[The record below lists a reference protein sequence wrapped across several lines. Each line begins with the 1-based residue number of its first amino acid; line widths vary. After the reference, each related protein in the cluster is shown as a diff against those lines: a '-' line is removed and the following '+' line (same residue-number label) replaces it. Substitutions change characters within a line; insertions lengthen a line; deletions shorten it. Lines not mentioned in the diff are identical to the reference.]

1 MDFKEL
7 MKFADTADT
16 VNAIVIYT
24 FFGVAALLLILLILW
39 VIMKL
44 SNFIS
49 RKKDKNIMREELT
62 DEEQLF
68 GD

>member
-16 VNAIVIYT
+16 VNAVVIYA

-39 VIMKL
+39 GIMKL

-49 RKKDKNIMREELT
+49 TFSGYAAGNKAGT
-62 DEEQLF
+62 GAGGQSAW
-68 GD
+68 

>member
-1 MDFKEL
+1 MDFKEIMQL
-7 MKFADTADT
+7 ADKADT
-16 VNAIVIYT
+16 VNAVVIYA
-24 FFGVAALLLILLILW
+24 FAGVAALLLILLILW
-39 VIMKL
+39 GIMKL

-49 RKKDKNIMREELT
+49 RKKGKNIMQEELT

>member
-16 VNAIVIYT
+16 VNAIVIYA

-39 VIMKL
+39 GIMKL

-49 RKKDKNIMREELT
+49 RK
-62 DEEQLF
+62 
-68 GD
+68 

>member
-1 MDFKEL
+1 MDFKGL

-16 VNAIVIYT
+16 VNAIVTYA

-39 VIMKL
+39 GIMKL

-49 RKKDKNIMREELT
+49 RKKGKNIMREELT

>member
-1 MDFKEL
+1 

-16 VNAIVIYT
+16 VNAIVIYAS
-24 FFGVAALLLILLILW
+24 FGVAALLLILLILW
-39 VIMKL
+39 GIMKL

-49 RKKDKNIMREELT
+49 RKKGKNIMREELT

>member
-16 VNAIVIYT
+16 MNSIVIYALT
-24 FFGVAALLLILLILW
+24 GVLTLLLILLILW
-39 VIMKL
+39 GIMKL
-44 SNFIS
+44 SDFIS
-49 RKKDKNIMREELT
+49 RKKGRNILREEPT
-62 DEEQLF
+62 DEEELF

>member
-1 MDFKEL
+1 MDFKEIMQL
-7 MKFADTADT
+7 ADKADT
-16 VNAIVIYT
+16 VNAVVIYA
-24 FFGVAALLLILLILW
+24 FAGVAALLLILLILW
-39 VIMKL
+39 GIMKL

-49 RKKDKNIMREELT
+49 RKKGKNIMQEEMT

>member
-16 VNAIVIYT
+16 VNAVVIYA

-39 VIMKL
+39 GIMKL

-49 RKKDKNIMREELT
+49 RKKGKNSLREELT

>member
-1 MDFKEL
+1 MDFKEIMQL
-7 MKFADTADT
+7 ADKADT
-16 VNAIVIYT
+16 VNAVVIYA

-39 VIMKL
+39 GIMKL

-49 RKKDKNIMREELT
+49 RKKGKKIMREELT

>member
-7 MKFADTADT
+7 AKLADTADT
-16 VNAIVIYT
+16 MNVVVIYALT
-24 FFGVAALLLILLILW
+24 GVIALLLILLILW
-39 VIMKL
+39 GIMKL
-44 SNFIS
+44 SDFIS
-49 RKKDKNIMREELT
+49 RKKGRTVLREEPT

>member
-16 VNAIVIYT
+16 MNSIVIYALT
-24 FFGVAALLLILLILW
+24 GVMALLLILLILW
-39 VIMKL
+39 GILKL
-44 SNFIS
+44 SDFIS
-49 RKKDKNIMREELT
+49 RKKGRTVLREEPT
-62 DEEQLF
+62 DEEELF